1 MNFNTLLLRLGFKPD
16 DFLDVP
22 VDPLPFDGG
31 FIFEAEL
38 KTTMRQCPN
47 CKSTKTHIHGY
58 SYVEYNCSENNNIE
72 DILRIKK
79 PRYLCLKCHKTYT
92 PNVQGMRYRRSTSS
106 LTEQLIYADFTSKL
120 TFRDLARKY
129 QISHSRVVQLFD
141 EKVKFVPRLKMPRVL
156 CIDEIR
162 FSEEINQKFVCVLT
176 DFEKG
181 EIIDIIKNRQ
191 MAYLREYFG
200 SIPLKERENTK
211 VFISDM
217 YDAYASICRHYF
229 PAAIHIADL
238 FHVIT
243 QLTNAVNRIRTRVM
257 NTESRKG
264 SVEYNFMKGHWKYF
278 LCRGSKIPNKH
289 YTYMKTGEVFHYSDL
304 IFRCIQLRMDLWIG
318 YDALQEIFRYSQ
330 YATYEEALKF
340 VERMS
345 NKLTNSPYEDLNSV
359 GRTYHK
365 WRYEIANG
373 FAKGNKTFHYTNAMA
388 EGLNNQL
395 KTIIKSAYGYHNFD
409 RFRKRAMLIM
419 TYGKKPK

>member
-200 SIPLKERENTK
+200 SIPLKEREYTK

-278 LCRGSKIPNKH
+278 LCRGSKIPDKH

>member
-1 MNFNTLLLRLGFKPD
+1 M
-16 DFLDVP
+16 
-22 VDPLPFDGG
+22 
-31 FIFEAEL
+31 
-38 KTTMRQCPN
+38 PN

-92 PNVQGMRYRRSTSS
+92 PNVQGMRYRRSISS
-106 LTEQLIYADFTSKL
+106 LTERLIYADFTSKL

-141 EKVKFVPRLKMPRVL
+141 EKAKFVPRLKMPRVL

-181 EIIDIIKNRQ
+181 EIVDMIKNRQ

-200 SIPLKERENTK
+200 SIPLKEREYTK

-229 PAAIHIADL
+229 PAAIHIVDL
-238 FHVIT
+238 FHIMA
-243 QLTNAVNRIRTRVM
+243 QLTNAINRIRTKVM
-257 NTESRKG
+257 NTAARKE
-264 SVEYNFMKGHWKYF
+264 SVEYNFMKAHWKYF
-278 LCRGSKIPNKH
+278 LCRRNKIPNKY

-304 IFRCIQLRMDLWIG
+304 VFRCIQLRMDLWVG

-345 NKLTNSPYEDLNSV
+345 NKLTNSPCDDLKAV
-359 GRTYHK
+359 GKTYHK

>member
-200 SIPLKERENTK
+200 SIPLKEREYTK

-278 LCRGSKIPNKH
+278 LCRGSKIPDKH

-318 YDALQEIFRYSQ
+318 YDALQEIFRYSE